1 MFQNAAKYFGSWF
14 RDSAFLTLSFSGL
27 LWLLAHKFK
36 RIGCGLVLAL
46 NEPALPPSST
56 KGEVKSQIKPI
67 RVRSSVMMQQMEVA
81 RQRRRQKLELFET
94 IKQMRAAGLK
104 VTHIA
109 RQLGLCRWR
118 IDKWIRFDELPERN
132 RMQPHGRTLFAEIR
146 KLGYVGCYSGLA
158 KLLSPWRQPKSETGR
173 AISAL
178 PEAMQ
183 LEVTTP
189 TGSR

>member
-1 MFQNAAKYFGSWF
+1 LFQNAAKYFGSWF

-36 RIGCGLVLAL
+36 RMCCGLVLAL

-56 KGEVKSQIKPI
+56 KGEVKSPIKLI

-81 RQRRRQKLELFET
+81 RQRRQQKLELFET

-104 VTHIA
+104 VTLIA

-132 RMQPHGRTLFAEIR
+132 RMQPHPVMPESFRDYLRQRWDAGGRHGRTLFAEIR
-146 KLGYVGCYSGLA
+146 F
-158 KLLSPWRQPKSETGR
+158 LSAFG
-173 AISAL
+173 
-178 PEAMQ
+178 
-183 LEVTTP
+183 V
-189 TGSR
+189 